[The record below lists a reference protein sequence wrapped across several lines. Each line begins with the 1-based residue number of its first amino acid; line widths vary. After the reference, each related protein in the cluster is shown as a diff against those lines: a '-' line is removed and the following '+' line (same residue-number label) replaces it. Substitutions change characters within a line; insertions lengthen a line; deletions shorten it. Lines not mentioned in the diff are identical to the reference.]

1 MNPKNDRKQ
10 PTWLFTLAILGYV
23 LSYLVTYVRYTY
35 FAGSETMRFPTDML
49 TMSPPCNDLYVSAK
63 YAIQTLHAG
72 TIKGVPFVYSPLFVL
87 IYSPLSYFD
96 FTTLRWL
103 SFTSIIACYC
113 VIGFIFPKFWK
124 GSALTSPTA
133 LLILFTGFLSYG
145 MRFELERG
153 QWNVQTLLLCLTG
166 LALKDSKNTWI
177 IFLSYLLFSISVHL
191 KLYPLLFVIGFIIP
205 EEGWIKNVKR
215 LVTLGLLNVVL
226 LFIMGGTFLKEYLHT
241 LTQYAGSPSVW
252 ISNISLYAYITQISG
267 YMHLGIYGLKIL
279 NNLYIMLFLGSI
291 ILAFYKGLRGDNS
304 IILFLIVIGATLFP
318 TVSFDYKILLLTL
331 CAALFFS
338 TYKFSSTK
346 ILISKTGNGS
356 QSSIAFS
363 LITFMEYL
371 ALGTIVIIYPYTLYS
386 YVYKADWGI
395 LGASD
400 TTPLIIISLAL
411 MLLIATQPNT
421 LRKSNI
427 NKIKLF

>member
-10 PTWLFTLAILGYV
+10 PTWLFTLAILGYI
-23 LSYLVTYVRYTY
+23 LSYIVTYVRYTY

-49 TMSPPCNDLYVSAK
+49 TMTPPCNDLYVSAK

-166 LALKDSKNTWI
+166 LALKDSKNPWI

-226 LFIMGGTFLKEYLHT
+226 LFIMGDTFLKEYLHT

-267 YMHLGIYGLKIL
+267 YLHLGIGGLKAL
-279 NNLYIMLFLGSI
+279 SNLYILLFFGAI
-291 ILAFYKGLRGDNS
+291 ALALYKGLRGDNS
-304 IILFLIVIGATLFP
+304 IVLFLIVIGATLFP
-318 TVSFDYKILLLTL
+318 TVSFDYKIILITL
-331 CAALFFS
+331 CAAFFFS
-338 TYKFSSTK
+338 TYQIYSTQSIFSRITYENRSIITFSS
-346 ILISKTGNGS
+346 N
-356 QSSIAFS
+356 
-363 LITFMEYL
+363 TFLEYL
-371 ALGTIVIIYPYTLYS
+371 ALSVIVFVYPYTIYS

-400 TTPLIIISLAL
+400 TTPLLIISFAL
-411 MLLIATQPNT
+411 MLLIFIHPNKR
-421 LRKSNI
+421 RKS
-427 NKIKLF
+427 LS